1 MKLSEIRENPDNP
14 RIIKSDKF
22 KKLVASISQFPEMLE
37 ARPIVVDPNMF
48 VLGGNMRLKACRAA
62 GIATVPVYVAGWDEV
77 KSREFIIKDNA
88 SFGEWDWDMLANN
101 WEIQDLSDWGIDIP
115 ASYFDSDVEP
125 QFDINTQHE
134 QIDSY
139 LNNNIKQITLYFDN
153 DQYQYV
159 VQRLESLMATM
170 KVESNTD
177 VILNLLRNV

>member
-1 MKLSEIRENPDNP
+1 
-14 RIIKSDKF
+14 
-22 KKLVASISQFPEMLE
+22 MLE
-37 ARPIVVDPNMF
+37 ARPIVVDPNMV

-62 GIATVPVYVAGWDEV
+62 GISTVPVYIAGWDEV

-153 DQYQYV
+153 DQYEYV
-159 VQRLESLMATM
+159 VQRLESLMESMNAQ
-170 KVESNTD
+170 SNTD